1 VLENRTLAGF
11 PSLPRSVSGVWE
23 LVEPAS
29 APVRQKDCL
38 SKKRPVMDWSQP
50 LSTVSRSQLATVSCV
65 SMVLLLLFT
74 ATGLPQSAAKA
85 QTRKLTVLEAFQ
97 QKKSRLFLETSGTV
111 IKLLADDEQG
121 SRHQRFLI
129 KTDDGPTL
137 LVSHN
142 IDLSERVPL
151 KSGIPVQIRGEYIWN
166 TKGGL
171 MHWTHRD
178 PKGRH
183 EGGWIKILKS
193 ARVYQ

>member
-1 VLENRTLAGF
+1 MYETE
-11 PSLPRSVSGVWE
+11 SLHRRGVGVSY
-23 LVEPAS
+23 LL
-29 APVRQKDCL
+29 D
-38 SKKRPVMDWSQP
+38 KRGPIESSQP
-50 LSTVSRSQLATVSCV
+50 LSAVSCSKLTV
-65 SMVLLLLFT
+65 IRRIVIVLLLLFPLT
-74 ATGLPQSAAKA
+74 SLPQSSEKA
-85 QTRKLTVLEAFQ
+85 QTSRLTVLEAFQ
-97 QKKSRLFLETSGTV
+97 QRRSRLFLETRGSV
-111 IKLLADDEQG
+111 IKLLADDQQG
-121 SRHQRFLI
+121 SRHQKFLI

-151 KSGIPVQIRGEYIWN
+151 KQGTQVQIRGEYVWN

-183 EGGWIKILKS
+183 EGGWIKILES

>member
-1 VLENRTLAGF
+1 MKLSPLHQRGVG
-11 PSLPRSVSGVWE
+11 VSYLLDKLGPIE
-23 LVEPAS
+23 S
-29 APVRQKDCL
+29 
-38 SKKRPVMDWSQP
+38 SQP
-50 LSTVSRSQLATVSCV
+50 LSAVSCSKLTV
-65 SMVLLLLFT
+65 IRRIVIVLLLFPLT
-74 ATGLPQSAAKA
+74 SLPQSSKKA
-85 QTRKLTVLEAFQ
+85 QASSLTVLEAFQ
-97 QKKSRLFLETSGTV
+97 QRKSRLFLEAQGSV
-111 IKLLADDEQG
+111 IKLLADDQQG
-121 SRHQRFLI
+121 SRHQKFLI

-151 KSGIPVQIRGEYIWN
+151 KQGTQVQIRGEYVWN

-183 EGGWIKILKS
+183 EGGWIKILES